1 MIIILEQR
9 EFGKAKEAVSS
20 VLRGADNVRLR
31 LRSRAKDSA
40 SKEVAKSLDKDFAK
54 KKIKEI
60 KENYKNKPEIA
71 KRKIEEVK
79 KHSRGRRAE
88 YQRKARGKFEALKP
102 ADPKTAEQIEST
114 AEKIVSPKL
123 PTVEQVK
130 DKTLKAG
137 RSVLE
142 GAKKTYE
149 NTGQVITEAGVK
161 FREHPVAAPGWF
173 SGDAVNIVGSATGH
187 PEMLAVPVG
196 SIAGGVGLAGELGLF
211 PRKVRRKFRQNAIN
225 YRKRR
230 ESGAARKGIQKLTPS
245 HNWSLKKQVQESQQ
259 YSRHLGVGGRINY
272 SAV

>member
-9 EFGKAKEAVSS
+9 EFGKAKEVVSS
-20 VLRGADNVRLR
+20 VLRGADNIRLR
-31 LRSRAKDSA
+31 LSSRAKDSA

-79 KHSRGRRAE
+79 KHSRGRRVE
-88 YQRKARGKFEALKP
+88 YERGARGKFEAMKP
-102 ADPKTAEQIEST
+102 ADPKTAEQIEAT
-114 AEKIVSPKL
+114 AEKIVNPKL

-142 GAKKTYE
+142 GAKKTYTDTGRLITSGTAKLVE
-149 NTGQVITEAGVK
+149 NPSFEVAMRAGDVWNAGA
-161 FREHPVAAPGWF
+161 F
-173 SGDAVNIVGSATGH
+173 ATGN
-187 PEMLAVPVG
+187 PAAATFPMGGALVVPLSKAQKAV
-196 SIAGGVGLAGELGLF
+196 LG
-211 PRKVRRKFRQNAIN
+211 
-225 YRKRR
+225 
-230 ESGAARKGIQKLTPS
+230 RKGNRKLRQTAIKIRKS
-245 HNWSLKKQVQESQQ
+245 KLSNWSLKKQAQEAQQ

-272 SAV
+272 STV